1 MSPIRIVLLIIIW
14 FNFLGTA
21 LIGQT
26 QLPAKKEINKLIA
39 SATKLRE
46 SGDFEKSLLI
56 SRIALRKSI
65 LIKDNELTADNYNNV
80 AANYNELVE
89 FDKSIF

>member
-1 MSPIRIVLLIIIW
+1 MPPIRIVLSIIIW

-26 QLPAKKEINKLIA
+26 QLPTKKEINKLIG

-56 SRIALRKSI
+56 SRMALRKAIS
-65 LIKDNELTADNYNNV
+65 IKDNVLIAENYNNV
-80 AANYNELVE
+80 GANFNALAE
-89 FDKSIF
+89 FDKAIF